1 MATSLVARM
10 WSNSNVIPA
19 CIEPG
24 IGSMALVTRIKR
36 HISTAVACRFAYAL
50 AAVMAVPAL
59 TRLCGSVIKASPQ
72 EGGGIKVTRVARRIG
87 HDMIGGF
94 RHGHDAF
101 TQSMAAI
108 AIPWGTFEYATN
120 VTRLAR

>member
-1 MATSLVARM
+1 MQGD
-10 WSNSNVIPA
+10 SNVIPA
-19 CIEPG
+19 GIEPG
-24 IGSMALVTRIKR
+24 IGSMALVTGIKR
-36 HISTAVACRFAYAL
+36 HISAAVVRRFANAL
-50 AAVMAVPAL
+50 AAVMADSAL
-59 TRLCGSVIKASPQ
+59 TWQGGSVIKASTQ

-108 AIPWGTFEYATN
+108 ATPWGAFEYATK
-120 VTRLAR
+120 VTCLAS